1 MRCYIIGTI
10 VGVMIVVSAWVFV
23 WLKAKEEDR
32 RVKKMS
38 PEERRK
44 YQEEMRKHQM

>member
-1 MRCYIIGTI
+1 MLYYTILAIVIVLIPVGIG
-10 VGVMIVVSAWVFV
+10 GLLYDMIR
-23 WLKAKEEDR
+23 KENEKF
-32 RVKKMS
+32 KKMS